1 MKPKL
6 SVCIISN
13 MIDERLYQVIDSFK
27 HPSFEICVGFNG
39 LAAGKINAFQQI
51 AGAVKVFDLPWEGYG
66 ATKNS
71 LAQKAAADWI
81 LSIDSDEIAE
91 ATLIDS
97 LTQLD
102 LEVANK
108 VYAVRRVQKI
118 GAHKIRFGS
127 FGAPEWKIRLYNKH
141 TVSWDLEKVHEDLQ
155 IPANSKVERLA
166 GTLWHLTAE
175 NLAEVRSKNDHYA
188 RLSAENMLQ
197 RGKKAGMLKPGLSA
211 FMAFMKQYFLKKGL
225 LDGIIGW
232 QLARESARYTY
243 LKYSNLRTMQ
253 SSAV

>member
-13 MIDERLYQVIDSFK
+13 MTDDRLYQVIDSFK

-39 LAAGKINAFQQI
+39 TAPGKINAFHQT
-51 AGAVKVFDLPWEGYG
+51 AGAVKVFDLAWEGYG
-66 ATKNS
+66 ATKNK
-71 LAQKAAADWI
+71 LALKATADWI
-81 LSIDSDEIAE
+81 LSIDSDEIADT
-91 ATLIDS
+91 ALIKS

-102 LEVANK
+102 LEFNK

-127 FGAPEWKIRLYNKH
+127 FGAPEWKIRLYHKQK
-141 TVSWDLEKVHEDLQ
+141 VFWDLEKVHEDLE
-155 IPANSKVERLA
+155 IPAEISVERLT

-175 NLAEVRSKNDHYA
+175 NLAEVKTKNDHYA

-197 RGKKAGMLKPGLSA
+197 RGKKAGILKPGLSA
-211 FMAFMKQYFLKKGL
+211 FMAFMKQYFFKKGL
-225 LDGIIGW
+225 LDGTIGW
-232 QLARESARYTY
+232 QLAQESARYTY
-243 LKYSNLRTMQ
+243 LKYSNLRKMQ
-253 SSAV
+253 SSGL